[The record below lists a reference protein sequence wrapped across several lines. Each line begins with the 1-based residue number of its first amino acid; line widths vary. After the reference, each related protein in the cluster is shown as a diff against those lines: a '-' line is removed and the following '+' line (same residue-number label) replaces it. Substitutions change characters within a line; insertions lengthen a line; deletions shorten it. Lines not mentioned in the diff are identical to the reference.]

1 MRYNN
6 ATYCLKEVVTKAGL
20 TVSLQS
26 NIFRGRHGR
35 DRMIVGFTTKQSVP
49 ITINIVSLNRVH
61 GEVCSIQH
69 YVIKFASGWWQGGG
83 FLLVLW
89 FPPSIKLT
97 AMI

>member
-6 ATYCLKEVVTKAGL
+6 TSYCLKEVVTKAGL

-26 NIFRGRHGR
+26 NIYRGLHGR
-35 DRMIVGFTTKQSVP
+35 DHMIVGFTTKQSVP
-49 ITINIVSLNRVH
+49 ITTNIVSLNRVH

-69 YVIKFASGWWQGGG
+69 YVINFWQIDG
-83 FLLVLW
+83 FIGVLR